1 LFIDKI
7 LVVYQAVGRVAILY
21 HPLIEYSS
29 GNLRSPPPMF
39 FQESAKLPAGVFGSV
54 IYGNVTVADQVTGGG
69 VPYVAIK
76 ALN

>member
-1 LFIDKI
+1 
-7 LVVYQAVGRVAILY
+7 
-21 HPLIEYSS
+21 
-29 GNLRSPPPMF
+29 MF

>member
-1 LFIDKI
+1 MFIDKI

-39 FQESAKLPAGVFGSV
+39 FHASPKMTVGVLGSV
-54 IYGNVTVADQVTGGG
+54 ATETVTVLDQVIGGG
-69 VPYVAIK
+69 VP
-76 ALN
+76 